1 MIEVEFNLLRNATRA
16 RAENRYEEYLQSLSK
31 DHENYVR
38 SKLDPDFALKVDGE
52 VIITSNDA
60 VPNERPN
67 SESTWN
73 AHKQWL
79 VDEEIFPNEAVD
91 QLTVSTDSVASL
103 IDDSEKERI
112 YGLIVGHVQSGKTAH
127 FTGLLARAA
136 DRGFNFVIVLSG
148 ILNDLRSQTQA

>member
-1 MIEVEFNLLRNATRA
+1 M
-16 RAENRYEEYLQSLSK
+16 
-31 DHENYVR
+31 
-38 SKLDPDFALKVDGE
+38 KVDGE

-67 SESTWN
+67 SESTWD

-112 YGLIVGHVQSGKTAH
+112 YGLIVGHVQSGKLHTS
-127 FTGLLARAA
+127 LDYSLVRPIE
-136 DRGFNFVIVLSG
+136 DSILS
-148 ILNDLRSQTQA
+148 LYCPVF